1 MPRNNPAPEE
11 QPVNMQF
18 PVRGIDLSS
27 GYNSQAPGTTPIGQN
42 VRAFDAGTL
51 RMRGGNRPGL
61 TPFLGAGST
70 FQVSGTNL
78 VQHVASIVWIDPA
91 AIA

>member
-1 MPRNNPAPEE
+1 MAANPE
-11 QPVNMQF
+11 QPVNLLF
-18 PVRGIDLSS
+18 PTRGIDMSAAY
-27 GYNSQAPGTTPIGQN
+27 GAQPPGTTPVGQN
-42 VRAFDAGTL
+42 VRAYDAGTL

-70 FQVSGTNL
+70 FQVSGTHL
-78 VQHVASIVWIDPA
+78 VQHINSIVWVDPG